1 MRKEFR
7 ESINTALHNPNLTGA
22 LGRFSEAYRVS
33 REKAYEGIDFEAVRT
48 QIAERKGYAAS
59 HLDELAERFTQQAE
73 ARGAKVFRTDDP
85 AKVREYILN
94 LAQKNGVK
102 SVVKS
107 KSMASEEI
115 HLNPFLEK
123 AGIEVRETDL
133 GEWIVQL
140 AKQTPSHMVMP
151 AIHMTKEEVADVF
164 SQEVEQGQ
172 TPDIPKLVKF
182 ARGKLRTKFL
192 SAGMGIT
199 GANIAV
205 AETGSLVIITNE
217 GNARL
222 VTTLP
227 KIHVAIVGIEK
238 LMSDFADVVP
248 VLTAL
253 PRSATAQLLTSY
265 VSIISGPV
273 PNTDGTPKQLHII
286 LMDNRRTEMSQ
297 DPKFKQALQCI
308 RCASCLNVCPVF
320 RLVGGHVFGKIY
332 TGGIGTILTA
342 WFDALKSSD
351 EIQSLCIQCGNCTQV
366 CPGKVPIPDLILELR
381 RRIAVEKGQTIAQK
395 AIFSVVNNR
404 RLFHS
409 MLRTASLAQKPLAK
423 DGFIRH
429 LPFFLSDM
437 TEFRSLPAIADVP
450 LRDKFKQ
457 IEQACTGRADLQVR
471 VQPAPGI
478 SGFPSTA
485 TQWTE
490 TPSQKNDVDAA
501 LKRRSTR
508 DEQKEKAAFYS
519 GCLIDFAYP
528 EMGEAVVKIL
538 NKAGIEVMFPEGQTC
553 CGAPARFSG
562 AYEVAAQNATDNINA
577 LLEQDVE
584 YVISACPTCTVA
596 LKHDFIAT
604 FESLGQTDALP
615 RARQLAEKV
624 IDFSTLVKKLVDEG
638 RLTFKEGQQLGK
650 VTYHDSCH
658 LKRTLNVSQQPR
670 ELLTKAGYEIA
681 EMYEADMCCGMGGS
695 YSLKLPEISA
705 PILERKLKN
714 IKDAGAPLVVMDC
727 PGCVMQIRG
736 GVDKDGAE
744 IKVEHT
750 AQRLADELL

>member
-7 ESINTALHNPNLTGA
+7 DSINTALHNPNLTGA
-22 LGRFSEAYRVS
+22 LGRFSEAYRIS

-48 QIAERKGYAAS
+48 QIADRKGYAAS
-59 HLDELAERFTQQAE
+59 HFEELADRFTEQIE

-94 LAQKNGVK
+94 LAQQNGVK
-102 SVVKS
+102 TVVKS

-115 HLNPFLEK
+115 HLNKHLEQ
-123 AGIEVRETDL
+123 AGMEVRETDL

-140 AKQTPSHMVMP
+140 AGQTPSHMVMP
-151 AIHMTKEEVADVF
+151 AIHMTKEEVANVF
-164 SQEVEQGQ
+164 SDKVEQGQ
-172 TPDIPKLVKF
+172 PPDIPQLVKF

-192 SAGMGIT
+192 CAEMGIT

-205 AETGSLVIITNE
+205 AETGTLVVITNE

-238 LMSDFADVVP
+238 LVSEFADVVP
-248 VLTAL
+248 ILTAL

-265 VSIISGPV
+265 VTMISGPV
-273 PNTDGTPKQLHII
+273 PNTDGTPKQLHVI
-286 LMDNRRTEMSQ
+286 LMDNRRTEMSH

-342 WFDALKSSD
+342 WFDALKASD
-351 EIQSLCIQCGNCTQV
+351 EIQSLCIQCGNCTQF
-366 CPGKVPIPDLILELR
+366 CPGKIDIPSLILELR
-381 RRIAVEKGQTIAQK
+381 RRLAVEKGQPLAQK
-395 AIFSVVNNR
+395 AIFKVVNNR
-404 RLFHS
+404 KLFHS
-409 MLRTASLAQKPLAK
+409 LLRTASLAQKPLAK

-437 TEFRSLPAIADVP
+437 TEFRSLPAIADAP
-450 LRDKFKQ
+450 LRDKFAK
-457 IEQACTGRADLQVR
+457 IEQPKC
-471 VQPAPGI
+471 
-478 SGFPSTA
+478 
-485 TQWTE
+485 
-490 TPSQKNDVDAA
+490 
-501 LKRRSTR
+501 
-508 DEQKEKAAFYS
+508 KEKAAFYS

-528 EMGEAVVKIL
+528 EMGESVIKIL
-538 NKAGIEVMFPEGQTC
+538 NKAGIEVIFPEGQTC

-562 AYEVAAQNATDNINA
+562 AYEVAAQNAKDNIDA
-577 LLEQDVE
+577 LLSEDVQ
-584 YVISACPTCTVA
+584 YVVSACPTCTVA
-596 LKHDFIAT
+596 LKHDFIAN

-615 RARQLAEKV
+615 RARELAAKV
-624 IDFSTLVKKLVDEG
+624 IDFSSLVKKLVDEG
-638 RLTFKEGQQLGK
+638 RLTFKEGRQLGK

-658 LKRTLNVSQQPR
+658 LKRTLNVSEQPR

-714 IKDAGAPLVVMDC
+714 IKDTGAPLVAMDC

-736 GVDKDGAE
+736 GLDKDGAK

-750 AQRLADELL
+750 AQRLAEELE

>member
-7 ESINTALHNPNLTGA
+7 DSINTALKNPNLTGA
-22 LGRFSEAYRVS
+22 LGRFSEAYRIS

-48 QIAERKGYAAS
+48 QIADRKGYAAS
-59 HLDELAERFTQQAE
+59 HLDELAERFTQNIE
-73 ARGAKVFRTDDP
+73 ARGAKVFRTHDP
-85 AKVREYILN
+85 AKVREYILD
-94 LAQKNGVK
+94 LARQNGVK
-102 SVVKS
+102 TIVKS

-133 GEWIVQL
+133 GEWIIQL

-164 SQEVEQGQ
+164 SNTVEAGQ
-172 TPDIPKLVKF
+172 APDIPKLVKF

-192 SAGMGIT
+192 SAEMGIT

-273 PNTDGTPKQLHII
+273 PNTDGSPKQLHVI

-320 RLVGGHVFGKIY
+320 RLVGGHVFGKVY

-342 WFDALKSSD
+342 WFDALKASD

-366 CPGKVPIPDLILELR
+366 CPGKVDIPGLILELR
-381 RRIAVEKGQTIAQK
+381 RRLAVEKGQTMAQK

-404 RLFHS
+404 KLFHS
-409 MLRTASLAQKPLAK
+409 MLRTASLAQKPLKK

-437 TEFRSLPAIADVP
+437 TEFRSLPAIADEP
-450 LRDKFKQ
+450 LRDRFKK
-457 IEQACTGRADLQVR
+457 IEQPAGPAGLERRLQSAGLASTTPEDQSRAADAVEPRRCTER
-471 VQPAPGI
+471 
-478 SGFPSTA
+478 
-485 TQWTE
+485 
-490 TPSQKNDVDAA
+490 
-501 LKRRSTR
+501 
-508 DEQKEKAAFYS
+508 AAFYS

-528 EMGEAVVKIL
+528 EMGESVVKVL
-538 NKAGIEVMFPEGQTC
+538 NKAGIEVIFPEAQTC

-562 AYEVAAQNATDNINA
+562 AYEVAAQNARDNIKA
-577 LLEQDVE
+577 LLADDVD
-584 YVISACPTCTVA
+584 YVVSACPTCTVA
-596 LKHDFIAT
+596 LKHDFIST
-604 FESLGQTDALP
+604 LESVGDKDDLP
-615 RARQLAEKV
+615 GARKLAKKV
-624 IDFSTLVKKLVDEG
+624 VDFSSLVKQLVDEG
-638 RLTFKEGQQLGK
+638 RLTFKQGQQLGK

-670 ELLTKAGYEIA
+670 ELLTKAGYEIC

-714 IKDAGAPLVVMDC
+714 IKDTGAPLVAMDC

-736 GVDKDGAE
+736 GLDKNGAQ

-750 AQRLADELL
+750 AQRLAEELE